1 MINKIILQ
9 TALILIALNT
19 TAQTFEGKITYANDY
34 QSKLANLKS
43 EQLNAM
49 MGTKQ
54 DYYFK
59 GSSYKSVFNGAFTK
73 MQVYKAA
80 ENKSY
85 TLTGKNDTLYW
96 EDYSTNKDEAVK
108 YELQKNKE
116 IILGIA
122 CDVLIVEAN
131 KSKTYF
137 YFTAQSEIVKAKDNP
152 DFVPLGVK
160 LESTAKINAKIVNG
174 KFTQASATVTPKEFE
189 SPVLGGIKPAFT
201 EVRNYSESISKDGLT
216 ATIHYDVQTQL
227 AGVEVFGQFLF
238 GLLDDGTVQTNIITV
253 TQSVDIVL
261 KVGSISTTFDGST
274 FPESRYNATYIV
286 DTETKKLKGTVS
298 ATLQQ
303 SSYYKAVKAAT
314 FREKNHPQ
322 KTKKTLTY

>member
-1 MINKIILQ
+1 MPGRSFSSL
-9 TALILIALNT
+9 
-19 TAQTFEGKITYANDY
+19 DY
-34 QSKLANLKS
+34 RY
-43 EQLNAM
+43 
-49 MGTKQ
+49 G
-54 DYYFK
+54 
-59 GSSYKSVFNGAFTK
+59 FNGQEKIDEISGSGNHYT
-73 MQVYKAA
+73 A
-80 ENKSY
+80 E
-85 TLTGKNDTLYW
+85 YW
-96 EDYSTNKDEAVK
+96 EYDPRTGRRWNRDPIVK
-108 YELQKNKE
+108 AHESPYAAFGNNP
-116 IILGIA
+116 IWFIDPLGADTTISGS
-122 CDVLIVEAN
+122 V
-131 KSKTYF
+131 
-137 YFTAQSEIVKAKDNP
+137 TAQSEIVKAKDNP

-160 LESTAKINAKIVNG
+160 LESTAKINAKIMNG